1 LRKAIVKYEEAL
13 SLWRSVGDQSGEAES
28 LLGKE
33 IKGEGLAGLTRG
45 VMYAGTPRVIASLW
59 NVRAEATAELMKRF
73 YRNMLIGKCSPA
85 AALREAQISMWREP
99 RWAATYYW
107 AVFVLQGEWN

>member
-1 LRKAIVKYEEAL
+1 LKT
-13 SLWRSVGDQSGEAES
+13 QSPITTLCLAP

-45 VMYAGTPRVIASLW
+45 FMYAGTPRVTASLW
-59 NVRAEATAELMKRF
+59 NVRDEATAELMKRF
-73 YRNMLIGKCSPA
+73 HRNMLTGKHSP

-107 AVFVLQGEWN
+107 AGFALHGEWN